1 MWPFRSR
8 ADVAAERYARLPPAQ
23 ARYVVIDTELTGLD
37 EQRDSIVSIG
47 GLRML
52 SGRIVLAEA
61 FYREARPA
69 SALTPASI
77 VVHGITPE
85 EARGRPDIA
94 VPLGE
99 FSAFCAGDILVGHF
113 VGIDL
118 GFLRAALARAGLP
131 PLANAALDTWP
142 LYVWLSG
149 RAPGDGG
156 PGVPCVRDPRLPAL
170 AAALGVPCR
179 GQHHALRDAF
189 VTAQIFQR
197 LLRRLERWGVATT
210 AELLRIGDPKRAPD
224 HPCASEP
231 PLT

>member
-8 ADVAAERYARLPPAQ
+8 DDEAAERHARLPPAQ

-47 GLRML
+47 GLRVI
-52 SGRIVLAEA
+52 SGRIALADA
-61 FYREARPA
+61 FYREVRPA

-77 VVHGITPE
+77 VLHGITPE

-94 VPLGE
+94 ASLAE
-99 FSAFCAGDILVGHF
+99 FSAYCAGDILVGHF
-113 VGIDL
+113 LGIDL
-118 GFLRAALARAGLP
+118 GFLSVALARAGLP
-131 PLANAALDTWP
+131 PLANAAIDTWP
-142 LYVWLSG
+142 LYVWLSSRNPG
-149 RAPGDGG
+149 GGAPGI
-156 PGVPCVRDPRLPAL
+156 PTVHDPRLPAL
-170 AAALGVPCR
+170 AAALGVPCH

-189 VTAQIFQR
+189 VTAQVFQR
-197 LLRRLERWGVATT
+197 LLRRLGRWGVATT

-224 HPCASEP
+224 HPLASGP

>member
-8 ADVAAERYARLPPAQ
+8 ADDAAGRDAQFPPAQ

-52 SGRIVLAEA
+52 SGRIVLADA
-61 FYREARPA
+61 FYREVRPA

-77 VVHGITPE
+77 VLHGITPD

-94 VPLGE
+94 APLGE
-99 FSAFCAGDILVGHF
+99 FAAFCAGDILVGHF
-113 VGIDL
+113 IGIDL

-142 LYVWLSG
+142 LYAWLSSRG
-149 RAPGDGG
+149 PGDGG
-156 PGVPCVRDPRLPAL
+156 PAIPRVQDPRLPAL
-170 AAALGVPCR
+170 ATALGVRFR

-189 VTAQIFQR
+189 VTAQVFQR
-197 LLRRLERWGVATT
+197 LLRRLGRFGVTTT

-224 HPCASEP
+224 HPEVEGP